1 MNLSDQPDILFFAQD
16 HIHTRKA
23 RHMDRHPCTTAAAA
37 RGGTLTALRKRLAGV
52 MTALALALGGAALGA
67 QAQDASPPPTPE
79 AIAERA
85 YTYGLQQ
92 AIFYGQR
99 WIYTQN
105 DAAANDIYSGVNRF
119 FWVRKQITP
128 DFPVVTPNA
137 TTLYGSG
144 FLDLR
149 AGPVVIEVPAITDR
163 YFSVQIMDQYG
174 IFRMIVGS
182 PFNGTI
188 ARKYILIPPGF
199 DGTVP
204 ADFPTTDIVQ
214 WPSKTAYGVVRM
226 AVENGSDAEIAT
238 INAYQDQV
246 TMTPLADWMANGHK
260 GVPQEGRDIVAGDFV
275 IPDGLPDYAVGQVDK
290 QTAEQYFTLLNV
302 ILNDPTMPLLTD
314 SVLETD
320 MIAQLASIGIGPG
333 LSFDWA
339 TLTPDMQTALE
350 TGFKAGF
357 DSVRATLKTNLI
369 DMNGWGIVRNDGGF
383 ETRWMDRAVIADAA
397 WAAPDKNI
405 SHGGAFLFT
414 DADGQPLSGSNKY
427 TLTFDMNDL
436 PPVTQ
441 FWSIPIYDTNGYF
454 VANEI
459 NRYTVNSFMLAAGD
473 LVAQD
478 GKLVIHVQ
486 HEKPTDPDQAKNW
499 LPAPADGFR
508 FTARFYGPYAPLT
521 DGTYN
526 MPKAVKVD

>member
-1 MNLSDQPDILFFAQD
+1 MKNINKLL
-16 HIHTRKA
+16 
-23 RHMDRHPCTTAAAA
+23 CTTIAP
-37 RGGTLTALRKRLAGV
+37 TLIGVAIKRSRKSLSSTKKFVALLTSAIAFISIAV
-52 MTALALALGGAALGA
+52 CA
-67 QAQDASPPPTPE
+67 QAAQTSPPEKPE
-79 AIAERA
+79 TIAERA
-85 YTYGLQQ
+85 YLYGLQQ

-105 DAAANDIYSGVNRF
+105 NAKSNDIYSGLNRL

-149 AGPVVIEVPAITDR
+149 DGPVVVEVPEITDR
-163 YFSVQIMDQYG
+163 YFSVQIMDHYG

-182 PFNGTI
+182 PFNGTK

-199 DGTVP
+199 AGEVP
-204 ADFPTTDIVQ
+204 ADFPTTDIMQ

-226 AVENGSDAEIAT
+226 AVETGLDAEIAT

-246 TMTPLADWMANGHK
+246 TVTPLADWLANGHK
-260 GVPQEGRDIVAGDFV
+260 GVPQSDRKIVPGDFV
-275 IPDGLPDYAVGQVDK
+275 VPPGLPDYAVNQVDK
-290 QTAEQYFTLLNV
+290 QTPEQFYTLLNV
-302 ILNDPTMPLLTD
+302 ILNDPTMPTIMD
-314 SVLETD
+314 SLLETEMLD
-320 MIAQLASIGIGPG
+320 QLKSIGIGKG
-333 LSFDWA
+333 LTFDWA
-339 TLTPDMQTALE
+339 KITSEQQAALK

-357 DSVRATLKTNLI
+357 ESVRKTLKTSLI
-369 DMNGWGIVRNDGGF
+369 NMNGWGIVRNDGGF
-383 ETRWMDRAVIADAA
+383 ETKWMDRAVIADAA

-414 DADGQPLSGSNKY
+414 DADGKPLTGKNKY

-441 FWSIPIYDTNGYF
+441 FWSIPIYDANGYF

-473 LVAQD
+473 LGVKN
-478 GKLVIHVQ
+478 GKLVVYVQ
-486 HEKPTDPDQAKNW
+486 HEKPADPHQAKNW
-499 LPAPADGFR
+499 LPAPKEGFR

-521 DGTYN
+521 NGSYN
-526 MPKAVKVD
+526 MPKAVRVQ

>member
-1 MNLSDQPDILFFAQD
+1 M
-16 HIHTRKA
+16 
-23 RHMDRHPCTTAAAA
+23 AAIALV
-37 RGGTLTALRKRLAGV
+37 GLTA
-52 MTALALALGGAALGA
+52 GA
-67 QAQDASPPPTPE
+67 QAQSEQKPE

-85 YTYGLQQ
+85 YLYGLQQ

-105 DAAANDIYSGVNRF
+105 DAKANDIYSGLNRF

-149 AGPVVIEVPAITDR
+149 DGPVVVEVPEITDR

-174 IFRMIVGS
+174 IFRIIVGS
-182 PFNGTI
+182 PFNGTK
-188 ARKYILIPPGF
+188 ARKYILLPPGF
-199 DGTVP
+199 TGTVP
-204 ADFPTTDIVQ
+204 ADFPTTDIFQ

-226 AVENGSDAEIAT
+226 AVETGSDAEIAT

-246 TMTPLADWMANGHK
+246 TVTPLADWLANGNK
-260 GVPQEGRDIVAGDFV
+260 GIAQADRKIVPGDFV

-290 QTAEQYFTLLNV
+290 QSAQQFYTLLNV
-302 ILNDPTMPLLTD
+302 ILNDPTMPLIEDSALEAEMIEQLT
-314 SVLETD
+314 
-320 MIAQLASIGIGPG
+320 SIGIGKG
-333 LSFDWA
+333 LIFDWA
-339 TLTPDMQTALE
+339 KLTSDQQSALE
-350 TGFKAGF
+350 AGFKAGF
-357 DSVRATLKTNLI
+357 ESVRKTLKSNLI
-369 DMNGWGIVRNDGGF
+369 NMNGWGIVRNDGGF

-414 DADGQPLSGSNKY
+414 DADGKPLSGANKY
-427 TLTFDMNDL
+427 RLTFDMNDL

-459 NRYTVNSFMLAAGD
+459 NRYTVNSFMLEAGD
-473 LVAQD
+473 LVAKD
-478 GKLVIHVQ
+478 GRLVIYVQ
-486 HEKPTDPDQAKNW
+486 NEKPADPDQAKNW
-499 LPAPADGFR
+499 LPAPKEGFR
-508 FTARFYGPYAPLT
+508 FTSRYYGPYAPLT
-521 DGTYN
+521 NGTYN
-526 MPKAVKVD
+526 MPKAIKVQ

>member
-1 MNLSDQPDILFFAQD
+1 MGHTANLSEITGATTLNGASPNL
-16 HIHTRKA
+16 A
-23 RHMDRHPCTTAAAA
+23 RVTLRWMRTLARQTMAATVFI
-37 RGGTLTALRKRLAGV
+37 GLAV
-52 MTALALALGGAALGA
+52 CA
-67 QAQDASPPPTPE
+67 QASADTPAPTTE
-79 AIAERA
+79 AVAERA
-85 YTYGLQQ
+85 YLYGLQQ

-105 DAAANDIYSGVNRF
+105 DAETNDIYSGLNQF

-149 AGPVVIEVPAITDR
+149 GGPVVVEVPEITDR
-163 YFSVQIMDQYG
+163 YFSVQIMDPYG
-174 IFRMIVGS
+174 VFRMIVGS
-182 PFNGTI
+182 PFNGTK
-188 ARKYILIPPGF
+188 ARKYILLPPDFAGK
-199 DGTVP
+199 VP

-214 WPSKTAYGVVRM
+214 WPSRTAYGVVRM
-226 AVENGSDAEIAT
+226 AVKTGSDEEIAK
-238 INAYQDQV
+238 INAYQDLV
-246 TMTPLADWMANGHK
+246 TVTPLADWLANDHE
-260 GVPQEGRDIVAGDFV
+260 GVPQADREIVPGDFAV
-275 IPDGLPDYAVGQVDK
+275 PDGLPAYAVGQVDK

-302 ILNDPTMPLLTD
+302 ILNDPTMPPLKDSLLEAGMLD
-314 SVLETD
+314 
-320 MIAQLASIGIGPG
+320 QLRSIGIGSG
-333 LSFDWA
+333 MTFDWSK
-339 TLTPDMQTALE
+339 LSSDRQTALE
-350 TGFKAGF
+350 AGFKAGF
-357 DSVRATLKTNLI
+357 ESVRKTLKTNLI
-369 DMNGWGIVRNDGGF
+369 NMNGWGIVRNDGGF

-397 WAAPDKNI
+397 WAAPDKNV

-427 TLTFDMNDL
+427 TLTFDMKDL

-441 FWSIPIYDTNGYF
+441 FWSIPIYDANGYF

-459 NRYTVNSFMLAAGD
+459 NRYTVNSFMLEAGD
-473 LVAQD
+473 LIARD

-486 HEKPTDPDQAKNW
+486 HERPTDPIQAKNW

-521 DGTYN
+521 NGTYN
-526 MPKAVKVD
+526 MPRAQRVK

>member
-1 MNLSDQPDILFFAQD
+1 
-16 HIHTRKA
+16 
-23 RHMDRHPCTTAAAA
+23 
-37 RGGTLTALRKRLAGV
+37 
-52 MTALALALGGAALGA
+52 
-67 QAQDASPPPTPE
+67 
-79 AIAERA
+79 
-85 YTYGLQQ
+85 
-92 AIFYGQR
+92 
-99 WIYTQN
+99 
-105 DAAANDIYSGVNRF
+105 
-119 FWVRKQITP
+119 
-128 DFPVVTPNA
+128 
-137 TTLYGSG
+137 
-144 FLDLR
+144 
-149 AGPVVIEVPAITDR
+149 
-163 YFSVQIMDQYG
+163 
-174 IFRMIVGS
+174 MIVGS

-226 AVENGSDAEIAT
+226 AVETGSDAEIAT

-246 TMTPLADWMANGHK
+246 TMTPLADWMADGHK

-357 DSVRATLKTNLI
+357 DSVRTTLKTNLI

-521 DGTYN
+521 DGSYN